1 MQQPVEFIKPEF
13 IKPKPVHIKPENIK
27 KKVFIKP
34 EILGEDIKPVRIKPE
49 NIKKKVYKAE
59 DGVQLGAMKKI
70 FLVVG
75 MFTFCFN

>member
-13 IKPKPVHIKPENIK
+13 IKPEPVHIKPENIK

-34 EILGEDIKPVRIKPE
+34 EILGEDIKPVHIKPE
-49 NIKKKVYKAE
+49 NIKKKVFITE
-59 DGVQLGAMKKI
+59 DGVQLGAIKKI
-70 FLVVG
+70 YLVVG